1 MKKLPLLIILFIVGI
16 SIGFAVTQSESASNK
31 VPTFEDVLAIIK
43 KYEGMHS
50 SKHWPL
56 IGYGHKVMPGEK
68 YTRGKVLSESEADA
82 LARKDL
88 AKLCAIY
95 RSYGPDSLILAAL
108 AYNCGIGVVAKSS
121 VLAKLKAGNRDIEAS
136 YLAHS
141 KYKGKTLAQLKR
153 RRQEEFEALF
163 VKDPSSVMHKG
174 PTETAHVATTL
185 SLDESSQNS
194 DSIDHVSHHNH
205 SNSKDDSNAE

>member
-1 MKKLPLLIILFIVGI
+1 MKKLPLLIILLIVGL

-31 VPTFEDVLAIIK
+31 VPTFEDALAIIK
-43 KYEGMHS
+43 KYEGLHS

-56 IGYGHKVMPGEK
+56 IGYGHLVLPGEK
-68 YTRGKVLSESEADA
+68 YSRSKVLSESEADA

-95 RSYGPDSLILAAL
+95 RSYGPDSLLLAAL

-141 KYKGKTLAQLKR
+141 KYRGKTLAQLKR
-153 RRQEEFEALF
+153 RRQEEFDALF
-163 VKDPSSVMHKG
+163 VKDPSSLMRKG
-174 PTETAHVATTL
+174 HTETAHVATTL

-194 DSIDHVSHHNH
+194 DSIEHVSHHNH